1 MPGSELT
8 RGGGAAPGKG
18 EGGTYTAQTEGVG
31 GDHTQDPEG
40 EPSTGPRGD
49 PGREGEAG
57 AGAGGGGSIEVAGQL
72 SESLST
78 TIPSTG
84 LSKELYMDA
93 CGKVCMYACMHVPMY
108 VCMCTCVHVCMYAC
122 MHVCL

>member
-40 EPSTGPRGD
+40 EPTQGQGETQEGGRDRSSRGD
-49 PGREGEAG
+49 TPPLLTPVPPQQKQTRAVEVWRSRRPG
-57 AGAGGGGSIEVAGQL
+57 
-72 SESLST
+72 
-78 TIPSTG
+78 
-84 LSKELYMDA
+84 
-93 CGKVCMYACMHVPMY
+93 
-108 VCMCTCVHVCMYAC
+108 
-122 MHVCL
+122 